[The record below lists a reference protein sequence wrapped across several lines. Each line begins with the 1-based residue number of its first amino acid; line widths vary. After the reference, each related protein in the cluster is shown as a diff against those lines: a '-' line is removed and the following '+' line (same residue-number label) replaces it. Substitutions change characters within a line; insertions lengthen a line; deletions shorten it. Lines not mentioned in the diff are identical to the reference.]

1 MYICNPTLSPFKILH
16 TFCAHQTKG
25 LAVRCLS
32 YYSSLTPVPWQC
44 CSKSVIDDLSLIIA
58 TDFIIIFSCFAK
70 MGLGLEEL
78 DTCHFL
84 CPLLIAH
91 LQQTKLLKHMNSR
104 GKKSSKSRAADL
116 VFHLHSYSRH
126 KFSKKHWFS
135 LLCLFPWS
143 NNLLKSDF

>member
-1 MYICNPTLSPFKILH
+1 MCICNPTLSPFKILR
-16 TFCAHQTKG
+16 TFGANQTKG

-32 YYSSLTPVPWQC
+32 YYSSLTPVPWQR

-104 GKKSSKSRAADL
+104 GKKSRKAERQILSSICIVTPDINSAKSTDFL
-116 VFHLHSYSRH
+116 SYA
-126 KFSKKHWFS
+126 
-135 LLCLFPWS
+135 CFPGPTTC
-143 NNLLKSDF
+143 